1 MSSYCLLLFFFVS
14 QPFPALAQTSLTV
27 AAAADLTDL
36 ETPLA
41 TAFRSEHPKT
51 SVIWVTE
58 ASGVLSQQIQN
69 GAPYDVFLSANE
81 SFVGK
86 LASSGKV
93 VPSSVVVYATG
104 RLGVLWKDGKSH
116 PISDLTQKWVRY
128 LALPNPKLAPYG
140 AAAVQ
145 ALQHAGLW
153 SKLQNQIVYAENVR
167 QTLQIFKS
175 GNADAVITSASL
187 LQGRHPDFIPDS
199 WHQPIRQEAAVV
211 ASSAH
216 RQAAREFLDFLKSA
230 SGQAVFARFGFGH
243 P

>member
-1 MSSYCLLLFFFVS
+1 LLFFLLLS
-14 QPFPALAQTSLTV
+14 SLPASAQTSLTI
-27 AAAADLTDL
+27 AAAADLADL

-41 TAFRSEHPKT
+41 TAFRSAYPQISAT
-51 SVIWVTE
+51 WVTE

-81 SFVGK
+81 SFVAK

-93 VPSSVVVYATG
+93 VPSSVAVYATG

-116 PISDLTQKWVRY
+116 PISDLTQNWVRY

-153 SKLQNQIVYAENVR
+153 SKLQNRIVYAENVR
-167 QTLQIFKS
+167 QTLQIFES

-211 ASSAH
+211 ASCAH
-216 RQAAREFLDFLKSA
+216 QQAAHEFLDFLKSA

-243 P
+243 A

>member
-1 MSSYCLLLFFFVS
+1 VLFFLLS
-14 QPFPALAQTSLTV
+14 QPLPASAQTSLTV
-27 AAAADLTDL
+27 ATAADLADL
-36 ETPLA
+36 EAPLT
-41 TAFRSEHPKT
+41 TAFRSAHPQI
-51 SVIWVTE
+51 SVTWVTE

-81 SFVGK
+81 SFVDK

-93 VPSSVVVYATG
+93 VPASVAVYATG
-104 RLGVLWKDGKSH
+104 RLGMLWKDGKSH
-116 PISDLTQKWVRY
+116 PISDLMQNWVRY

-153 SKLQNQIVYAENVR
+153 SKLQNRVVYAENVR
-167 QTLQIFKS
+167 QALEIFES

-187 LQGRHPDFIPDS
+187 LQDRHPDFLPDS
-199 WHQPIRQEAAVV
+199 WHQPIQQEGAVV
-211 ASSAH
+211 TSSA
-216 RQAAREFLDFLKSA
+216 QPQVARKFLDFLKSA
-230 SGQAVFARFGFGH
+230 NGQAVFARFGFRH

>member
-1 MSSYCLLLFFFVS
+1 MSSCCLTVFLFLS
-14 QPFPALAQTSLTV
+14 HPLPAPAQTSLTV
-27 AAAADLTDL
+27 AAAADLADL
-36 ETPLA
+36 EPPLA
-41 TAFRSEHPKT
+41 TAFRSAHPKI

-81 SFVGK
+81 AFVAK

-93 VPSSVVVYATG
+93 VPGSVAVYATG
-104 RLGVLWKDGKSH
+104 RLGLLWKDGKSH
-116 PISDLTQKWVRY
+116 PISDLTQNWVRY

-140 AAAVQ
+140 AAAVH

-153 SKLQNQIVYAENVR
+153 SKLQNRIVYAENVR
-167 QTLQIFKS
+167 QTVQIFES

-199 WHQPIRQEAAVV
+199 WHQPIKQEAAVV
-211 ASSAH
+211 ASTAH
-216 RQAAREFLDFLKSA
+216 PQAAAEFLSFLKSA

-243 P
+243 

>member
-1 MSSYCLLLFFFVS
+1 MSV
-14 QPFPALAQTSLTV
+14 T
-27 AAAADLTDL
+27 
-36 ETPLA
+36 
-41 TAFRSEHPKT
+41 
-51 SVIWVTE
+51 WVTE

-81 SFVGK
+81 SFVAK
-86 LASSGKV
+86 LASSAKV
-93 VPSSVVVYATG
+93 VPASVAVYATG

-116 PISDLTQKWVRY
+116 PISDLTQNWVRY

-140 AAAVQ
+140 AAAVE

-153 SKLQNQIVYAENVR
+153 SKLQNRIVYAENVR
-167 QTLQIFKS
+167 QTLQIFES

-187 LQGRHPDFIPDS
+187 LQGRHPEFIPDS
-199 WHQPIRQEAAVV
+199 WHQPIQQEAAVV

-216 RQAAREFLDFLKSA
+216 QQAARDFLNFLKGA
-230 SGQAVFARFGFGH
+230 AGQAVFARFGFGH